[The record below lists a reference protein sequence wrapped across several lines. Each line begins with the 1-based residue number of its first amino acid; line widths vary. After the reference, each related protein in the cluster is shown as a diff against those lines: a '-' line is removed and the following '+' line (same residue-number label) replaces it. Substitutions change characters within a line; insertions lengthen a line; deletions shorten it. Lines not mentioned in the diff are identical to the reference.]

1 MIGEIYKV
9 TIYYNLI
16 NLRHIDNIW
25 HYQML
30 YYKFIPVFL
39 QTVRKGILKKFIVLS
54 VFLVLFNVLQTF
66 FMV

>member
-1 MIGEIYKV
+1 MIVEFYKV

-39 QTVRKGILKKFIVLS
+39 QTVRKGILLGSDKIL
-54 VFLVLFNVLQTF
+54 
-66 FMV
+66 